1 MQKTKGLNKISKQN
15 LLLRKYKVKEGAL
28 QEDPEADGEIESL
41 K

>member
-1 MQKTKGLNKISKQN
+1 

-41 K
+41 KWD